1 LRAKPWLP
9 AASVSL
15 GEKTGNEDQHTL
27 SGTELAPSDQMASQ
41 AVITLPEP
49 AQGKN
54 CRSPLTSHAGY
65 DKIFI
70 EQTPCLFNL
79 ARPKLPLMPPT
90 MEDVAQ
96 RAGVSKATVSLVL
109 NKKPGISPETQQAV
123 WQAAEELAYR
133 LPDRRPLRSSAQKT
147 LTIIYHLKD
156 VERTEAYN
164 IIPGFL
170 KGARMFAREANVHL
184 TILAGD
190 QKGEFGQIGFE
201 FLDDEGLLP
210 EGLLLMGPTLRRDSA
225 AVVHALERGIP
236 VVVLCRNWPDMP
248 ISTVGHNHH
257 EQACIALDHLIG
269 LGHRTIAFV
278 AGETDDQYDW
288 FQGRF
293 GCYREKMTKLNG
305 GVDDSLIILAEDRV
319 EAIQALMKRRPDVT
333 AIFANHDTEAI
344 GAMEGLREAGLR
356 IPQDVSVIGQDDAR
370 QPPAGLPRLTSVRF
384 SHAEVGYLAAELLLK
399 QIESNEVVHGNIWVR
414 CYLVERESCCAARPV

>member
-1 LRAKPWLP
+1 
-9 AASVSL
+9 
-15 GEKTGNEDQHTL
+15 
-27 SGTELAPSDQMASQ
+27 
-41 AVITLPEP
+41 
-49 AQGKN
+49 
-54 CRSPLTSHAGY
+54 
-65 DKIFI
+65 
-70 EQTPCLFNL
+70 
-79 ARPKLPLMPPT
+79 

-305 GVDDSLIILAEDRV
+305 GVDDSLIILAENRV
-319 EAIQALMKRRPDVT
+319 ETIRALMKRRPDVT
-333 AIFANHDTEAI
+333 AIFANHDTQAI
-344 GAMEGLREAGLR
+344 EAMEGLQAAGLR

-370 QPPAGLPRLTSVRF
+370 QPPVGLPGLTSVRF

-414 CYLVERESCCAARPV
+414 SYLVERESCCAARPG

>member
-1 LRAKPWLP
+1 
-9 AASVSL
+9 
-15 GEKTGNEDQHTL
+15 
-27 SGTELAPSDQMASQ
+27 
-41 AVITLPEP
+41 
-49 AQGKN
+49 
-54 CRSPLTSHAGY
+54 
-65 DKIFI
+65 
-70 EQTPCLFNL
+70 
-79 ARPKLPLMPPT
+79 

-123 WQAAEELAYR
+123 LLAAEELAYR
-133 LPDRRPLRSSAQKT
+133 LPERRPLRSPAGRT

-156 VERTEAYN
+156 EERVEPYN

-170 KGARMFAREANVHL
+170 KGARAFAREANVHL

-190 QKGEFGQIGFE
+190 QKGEFGQISSE
-201 FLDDEGLLP
+201 FLGSEGLLP
-210 EGLLLMGPTLRRDSA
+210 EGLLLMGPTLRRDSES
-225 AVVHALERGIP
+225 VVQALKQGIP

-248 ISTVGHNHH
+248 ISTVGHDHH
-257 EQACIALDHLIG
+257 EQASVALDHLIG
-269 LGHRTIAFV
+269 LGHRSIAFV

-288 FQGRF
+288 CQWRL
-293 GCYREKMTKLNG
+293 GCYREKMTELNG
-305 GVDDSLIILAEDRV
+305 EVDEDLIILAENRV
-319 EAIQALMKRRPDVT
+319 EAIKALVRRRPDVT

-344 GAMEGLREAGLR
+344 EAMEGLREACLR

-384 SHAEVGYLAAELLLK
+384 SHTEVGYMAAEFLLK

-414 CYLVERESCCAARPV
+414 SYLIERDSCCEARPA

>member
-1 LRAKPWLP
+1 
-9 AASVSL
+9 
-15 GEKTGNEDQHTL
+15 
-27 SGTELAPSDQMASQ
+27 
-41 AVITLPEP
+41 
-49 AQGKN
+49 
-54 CRSPLTSHAGY
+54 
-65 DKIFI
+65 
-70 EQTPCLFNL
+70 
-79 ARPKLPLMPPT
+79 